1 MTTADGH
8 SLIGSD
14 PETRRALELDT
25 LAAILPMDRR
35 DRLAELLTDDDVATL
50 THLARAGMGANTLR
64 ALASDLAYLE
74 TWAWAALSGPL
85 PWPAPEALILRFV
98 AHHLWDPV
106 QRETDPS
113 HGMPE
118 AVASILRAND
128 QLRVEGPHAPS
139 TVRRR
144 LAHWSTLHRWRGLT
158 GPFGAPNVRQ
168 ALRLATRAARRPR
181 GRKSERPVTRDVL
194 DQLLATCDA
203 GRPADLRDRALLL
216 VAFAS
221 GGRRRSEAASLRVA
235 DLIEREPVPADPKT
249 PDGPTLPALSLTPR
263 PDQDGQRRAGRAGAA
278 DRPSGRGSAGVA
290 GCCGDP
296 ERRRVPRDHPLGP
309 ARPHGARSAKRERHS
324 QEALW
329 ASRSGSKNV
338 LGPWAALGLP
348 DRGGPARG
356 FAAGGHAPVPPP
368 LGAASLELL
377 QRDRDR
383 TRRVS
388 PPRMISP
395 LPAQGSAGLALTG
408 ADIGP
413 KAKPQPDAPTSSAPL
428 R

>member
-1 MTTADGH
+1 MDDVPTCHRA
-8 SLIGSD
+8 D

-25 LAAILPMDRR
+25 LAAILPMDGR

-64 ALASDLAYLE
+64 ALASDLADLE
-74 TWAWAALSGPL
+74 SWAWAVLSGPL
-85 PWPAPEALILRFV
+85 PWPAPEALILRFI

-106 QRETDPS
+106 QREADPL

-118 AVASILRAND
+118 AVASVLRAND
-128 QLRVEGPHAPS
+128 QLRIEGPHAPA

-194 DQLLATCDA
+194 DQLLATCAA

-221 GGRRRSEAASLRVA
+221 GGRRRSEATGSRGA
-235 DLIEREPVPADPKT
+235 PW
-249 PDGPTLPALSLTPR
+249 
-263 PDQDGQRRAGRAGAA
+263 PDQNGQRRAGRAGAA
-278 DRPSGRGSAGVA
+278 DRPSGRGPSGVA
-290 GCCGDP
+290 GRGRDP
-296 ERRRVPRDHPLGP
+296 ERRGVPRDHPLGP
-309 ARPHGARSAKRERHS
+309 PRPHRARSAKRQRHS
-324 QEALW
+324 QKAL
-329 ASRSGSKNV
+329 RPSGPGSQHV
-338 LGPWAALGLP
+338 LGAWAALGLP
-348 DRGGPARG
+348 HRGGPPRGFVARG
-356 FAAGGHAPVPPP
+356 DAAVPAP
-368 LGAASLELL
+368 LGAAGVELL

-383 TRRVS
+383 TRRGS
-388 PPRMISP
+388 PPGVKRP
-395 LPAQGSAGLALTG
+395 PPARTVRRN
-408 ADIGP
+408 
-413 KAKPQPDAPTSSAPL
+413 T